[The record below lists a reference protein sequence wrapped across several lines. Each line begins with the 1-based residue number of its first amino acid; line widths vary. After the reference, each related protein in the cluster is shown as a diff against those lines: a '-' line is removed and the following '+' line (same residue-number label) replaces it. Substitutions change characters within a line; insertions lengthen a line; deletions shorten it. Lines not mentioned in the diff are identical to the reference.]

1 MLLSSCYSSTIVLCN
16 SQLLYNRNFH
26 YVQALLHSNAV
37 VQLLLQCQKCCC
49 WLHSTACSWSSSFS
63 WILLTLCCSVPWCI
77 WWAFLLPCSLETQS
91 STILLSIC
99 AGSLDGH
106 LKAFISWCLAVLL
119 LCNPIHSI
127 SEYFLHWPYF
137 FQHVKRVWRVGHLFV
152 SHEDQSVHLRN
163 PHLQT

>member
-1 MLLSSCYSSTIVLCN
+1 MLYI
-16 SQLLYNRNFH
+16 RNFH
-26 YVQALLHSNAV
+26 YVQAFQCKSPAPAPAHHIWAVGSRNALLPV
-37 VQLLLQCQKCCC
+37 DCC
-49 WLHSTACSWSSSFS
+49 WLHSTACSPFS

-77 WWAFLLPCSLETQS
+77 WWAFLLPCSLEIKS

-99 AGSLDGH
+99 AGSLDGY

-119 LCNPIHSI
+119 LCNDSAILSTVSLSTSFTDPISF
-127 SEYFLHWPYF
+127 SMS
-137 FQHVKRVWRVGHLFV
+137 KRVWRLGHLFV